1 MTRKSRGGPPSKA
14 GRKKRQLRPPSPAA
28 GAGAPIA
35 PLAAATAIETQ
46 PKPAS
51 SPAREAKAAS
61 PPLPAADRRYLMS
74 ELRLIGILSGGF
86 IALLLALAF
95 FLR

>member
-14 GRKKRQLRPPSPAA
+14 GRKKRQPRPPSPAA
-28 GAGAPIA
+28 GVGTPSA
-35 PLAAATAIETQ
+35 PLAAAVAVEAQ

-51 SPAREAKAAS
+51 SQAREAKAAS